1 MAWNGYRDWLKKV
14 NDSGYYF
21 SDDDLATAAAD
32 QDFAERA
39 YDIKDRYAKAQS
51 DEERSAIHDEMEAAR
66 KPYYYSGGRA
76 GDESIHWDAPTAAA
90 TGGSQYTSRYA
101 DDIDTVRG
109 QIMGRGSYVSPY
121 DSYIQEAVASIL
133 NRDPFSY
140 DYASDPAYQA
150 YKKEYVR
157 EGQRAQEDTMAQLA
171 AMTGGM
177 PSSYAVTAAQ
187 QARDY
192 YNAKLA
198 DKIPELYAAAYQMYQ
213 NEGSNLLQ
221 QLNMLRGLDSDAYGR
236 WGDEGSR
243 LLQQLSVLQGLD
255 DTDYGRFTDQRN
267 YDRSVYESDR
277 NYDRSVYENDR
288 NYDRGVYESD
298 RAFDYEA
305 DQDQKARD
313 LALAQLGIS
322 LGDYSGAEALGI
334 NTDEAK
340 DAVYAYGAGTPYKI
354 TTQTGLS
361 FVAGAQPGQTMTGG
375 DGSQWTKN
383 ADGSVT
389 ITRGDDTWTIAAP
402 AEKTSTGSQ
411 YPYTPPTSNLDAAI
425 EAFNGGDHSDAV
437 IKTLLDNG
445 VTQEEIINAG
455 YTGDYFGK
463 QQTGGNKWEDGEHAR
478 YVTNTIMTN
487 IIYGGTADSMVEFAL
502 EEIAKGREDGSI
514 DEDEEDAIMKML
526 GF

>member
-32 QDFAERA
+32 QDFAEKA

-51 DEERSAIHDEMEAAR
+51 DEERSSIHDEMEAAR
-66 KPYYYSGGRA
+66 KPFYYSGGRA

-157 EGQRAQEDTMAQLA
+157 EGQRAQEDAMAQYA
-171 AMTGGM
+171 AMTGGV

-236 WGDEGSR
+236 WGDDQAR

-267 YDRSVYESDR
+267 YDRSVYE
-277 NYDRSVYENDR
+277 NDR
-288 NYDRGVYESD
+288 NYDRGVFESD

-322 LGDYSGAEALGI
+322 LGDLSGAEALGI

-354 TTQTGLS
+354 TSQKGLS

-389 ITRGDDTWTIAAP
+389 ITRGDDTWSIEAP
-402 AEKTSTGSQ
+402 VAKAGTGGGYSGGSGGGTGSSGGGTD
-411 YPYTPPTSNLDAAI
+411 PVT
-425 EAFNGGDHSDAV
+425 AFNNGDHSDAT
-437 IKTLLDNG
+437 IQALLDAG
-445 VTQEEIINAG
+445 YSKDEIIAAG
-455 YTGDYFGK
+455 YTGDYFGGSG
-463 QQTGGNKWEDGEHAR
+463 TGGSTGGSRADHV
-478 YVTNTIMTN
+478 YQTIMN
-487 IIYGGTADSMVEFAL
+487 QAIYGGSVDDVRDYAVA
-502 EEIAKGREDGSI
+502 EIEKGLKDGSI
-514 DEDEEDAIMKML
+514 SEEEADEIL
-526 GF
+526 RIFGY